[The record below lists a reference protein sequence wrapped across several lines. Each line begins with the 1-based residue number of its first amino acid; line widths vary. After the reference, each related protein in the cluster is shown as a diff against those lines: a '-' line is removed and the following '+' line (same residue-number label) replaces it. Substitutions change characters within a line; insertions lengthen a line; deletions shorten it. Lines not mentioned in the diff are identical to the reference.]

1 MELFN
6 IDKTKEYSRHLF
18 FNDKK
23 KHRIIKKVGEAIE
36 NRDIDFLKDVFDPNC
51 TFYGYGNGLGTK
63 NDFIKFVQKYN
74 GRPQNRCY
82 SFIRSNANVITCRI
96 EAYFEVSKILGHQSY
111 ISWHNTYAFNKQ
123 GKINMIIIRDYLVII
138 TNREK
143 EEWSDYI
150 RFLKTWYSSQ
160 DIDVIAYLTSYAL
173 DYITYLKK
181 GV

>member
-18 FNDKK
+18 SNDKK

-36 NRDIDFLKDVFDPNC
+36 NRNIELLEVVFDPNC

-82 SFIRSNANVITCRI
+82 RFIRSNTNVITCRI
-96 EAYFEVSKILGHQSY
+96 EAYFEVSKILGHQSS
-111 ISWHNTYAFNKQ
+111 ISWHNTYAFNKE
-123 GKINMIIIRDYLVII
+123 GKINMMIIREYRVSI
-138 TNREK
+138 TNTEK

-150 RFLKTWYSSQ
+150 CFLETWYPFQ
-160 DIDVIAYLTSYAL
+160 NIDVIAYLTSYAL
-173 DYITYLKK
+173 DYITRLKNE
-181 GV
+181 